1 MLFVASTQWNVNIV
15 LIQGLYF
22 FFNMGKKKIH
32 FTVIHRIVWEIKKKK
47 VQRIPE
53 SSKWDDDKI
62 VTKKSDM
69 LLWEISTQMSLLK

>member
-1 MLFVASTQWNVNIV
+1 
-15 LIQGLYF
+15 
-22 FFNMGKKKIH
+22 MGKKKIH

-69 LLWEISTQMSLLK
+69 LL